1 MLSAERKIGLPIAWS
16 VAFSLAVGR
25 LLAHEPP
32 PGEEL
37 EHAEPPRAEE
47 PVNEVLISGERV
59 GSEAASRTHV
69 TRRELERR
77 PKRRAAEI
85 LEAVPGLFAVQ
96 HAGGGKADQWFL
108 RGFDADHGT
117 DVALFVD
124 GVPVNMV
131 SHGHGQGY
139 ADVNFLIPELV
150 TQLDAYKGPYY
161 AEFGDFATAGA
172 VNLSLAEAYP
182 ESSIEYTFGSYG
194 LHRGLVVASPK
205 LGETWRSVIAGE
217 VATGDGPFESP
228 EKLRRF
234 NVFGRA
240 THDFDRDSKLSLTWM
255 SYGST
260 WNGSGQIPARA
271 VCGEGEPGSP
281 PPETYGEP
289 CIDHF
294 GTVDP
299 SEGGS
304 TQRHQASVRYST
316 NDRDSEL
323 SALLYWVRYRFT
335 LFSNFTFYADDP
347 VRGDAIEQGD
357 DRTTIG
363 SDVRTTRHFHYGPL
377 RLATTLGIQARADSI
392 ANSLWHSAAR
402 ERLEPRVQADIT
414 QSEIGVFGEVDA
426 RLTRALRFVAGL
438 RGDRIDVAVED
449 EREDLATQGTRSSG
463 SAGKQQLSPKL
474 MAIVSPLATLD
485 LFASY
490 GRGFHSNDARGVVQG
505 ENPATLMTPALGYEI
520 GTRFTPVDELSLQ
533 ATGFLID
540 LDSEIVWSGDGGFT
554 EPSGR
559 TRRYGL
565 ELGGR
570 YRLENWLFADAD
582 LTLVHPEYRDEPAD
596 ADAVALAPTRT
607 FTAGIAARPTFGNWT
622 PFGALRVKSIADR
635 PATEDRSFTAEGFT
649 TLDANAGVRWK
660 NVEGGVDVQNVFA
673 AKYREVNFANE
684 SRLAYEP
691 APVTGIHYTPGWPR
705 TVMVRGAVYFD

>member
-1 MLSAERKIGLPIAWS
+1 MLPRTRTIGLATGWS
-16 VAFSLAVGR
+16 TALLLAFGR
-25 LLAHEPP
+25 AFAHEPP
-32 PGEEL
+32 AGEVPEHEEPG
-37 EHAEPPRAEE
+37 PVEE
-47 PVNEVLISGERV
+47 PVAEVLISGERA

-69 TRRELERR
+69 GRRELELR
-77 PKRRAAEI
+77 PKRRTSEI
-85 LEAVPGLFAVQ
+85 FEAVPGLFAVQ

-124 GVPVNMV
+124 GVPVNQV

-150 TQLDAYKGPYY
+150 TALDAYKGPYY

-172 VNLSLAEAYP
+172 VNLSLAEAFP
-182 ESSIEYTFGSYG
+182 ESSVEYTFGSYG
-194 LHRGLVVASPK
+194 MHRGLVVASPK

-217 VATGDGPFESP
+217 VATGDGPFENP
-228 EKLRRF
+228 EALRRF

-240 THDFDRDSKLSLTWM
+240 THDFDHDSRLSLTWM

-271 VCGEGEPGSP
+271 VCGEGEPPSA
-281 PPETYGEP
+281 PPESYGEP

-299 SEGGS
+299 SEGGA
-304 TQRHQASVRYST
+304 TERHQASVRYST
-316 NDRDSEL
+316 NDLDSEL

-377 RLATTLGIQARADSI
+377 RLATTLGVQARADSI
-392 ANSLWHSAAR
+392 TNSLWHSAAR

-414 QSEIGVFGEVDA
+414 QSEVGIFGEVDV
-426 RLTRALRFVAGL
+426 RLTKALRFVAGL

-449 EREDLATQGTRSSG
+449 ELEDLAMQGTRSSG
-463 SAGKQQLSPKL
+463 TEGKQQLSPKL
-474 MAIVSPLATLD
+474 LAIVSPLETLD

-505 ENPATLMTPALGYEI
+505 ENPATLITPALGYEV
-520 GTRFTPVDELSLQ
+520 GTRFTPFDGLSLQ
-533 ATGFLID
+533 AAGFLID

-570 YRLENWLFADAD
+570 YRLDHWLFADAD
-582 LTLVHPEYRDEPAD
+582 LTLVHAEYRDEPA
-596 ADAVALAPTRT
+596 AANAVALAPTRT
-607 FTAGIAARPTFGNWT
+607 FTAGIAARPTFGDYT
-622 PFGALRVKSIADR
+622 PFGSLRVKSIADR

-649 TLDANAGVRWK
+649 TLDANAGLRWK
-660 NVEGGVDVQNVFA
+660 NVEGSVDVQNVFD

-705 TVMVRGAVYFD
+705 TVMARAAVYWD